1 MDMMIYLI
9 TGLLAGIALGYLA
22 AAFFAKSSQQASQTK
37 LQDDLTAA
45 VARQAAL
52 QAEINLKDQSLQA
65 MKQEASYDKRTIL
78 ELNQLL
84 SKAQTDLYHMEQ
96 RFVSQKTDL
105 EGLQQKMLEQF
116 ENLSNKVL
124 RENSLTFNSASSQQ
138 IETILKPLKEKI
150 TAFEAN
156 VQNTFE
162 KNLAESA
169 SLKEQIAML
178 AELNR
183 RIELDANNL
192 TKAIKGDNKKLQGN
206 WGEMLL
212 ESLLEKS
219 GLEKELQYKTQSTYT
234 NDEEGI
240 NRPDVVVYLPDEKH
254 LVIDSKVSLSAYTDY
269 CNCGEEDGLSF
280 LNAHCLALRNHVKQL
295 SAKRYEQLNGINS
308 PDYVLMF
315 VPVEPAFNLAMQHD
329 SKLFMDALDKNI
341 VLVTSST
348 LLATLRTVA
357 SIWKQENQKR
367 NVIEIAEESGKLY
380 DKFVN
385 LLEDLRRVG
394 ASLSGTQKS
403 FDDAMN
409 KLSEG
414 KGNLISRVEK
424 IKRLGAKATKAIDS
438 HLLQEAEE

>member
-1 MDMMIYLI
+1 MITYLI
-9 TGLLAGIALGYLA
+9 LGLIIGLVTGFFA
-22 AAFFAKSSQQASQTK
+22 AQYFAKSGQNAAYEALQTE
-37 LQDDLTAA
+37 LNGAT
-45 VARQAAL
+45 ARQAAL
-52 QAEINLKDQSLQA
+52 QTEVNLKDQALQA
-65 MKQEASYDKRTIL
+65 IKQELAFDKQTVL

-84 SKAQTDLYHMEQ
+84 SKAQSDLFHMEN
-96 RFVSQKTDL
+96 RFANQKTDL
-105 EGLQQKMLEQF
+105 ESLQHKMLEQF

-124 RENSLTFNSASSQQ
+124 RENALTFNSTSSQQ
-138 IETILKPLKEKI
+138 MEIILKPLKEKI
-150 TAFEAN
+150 ASFETN

-162 KNLAESA
+162 KTLAESS

-183 RIELDANNL
+183 KIELDANNL
-192 TKAIKGDNKKLQGN
+192 TKALKGDNKKLQGN
-206 WGEMLL
+206 WGEMIL

-219 GLEKELQYKTQSTYT
+219 GLEKELQYKTQSTYS
-234 NDEEGI
+234 NDEEGV

-254 LVIDSKVSLSAYTDY
+254 LVIDSKVSLSAYADY
-269 CNCGEEDGLSF
+269 CNCEGEEDGAAYLS
-280 LNAHCLALRNHVKQL
+280 AHCMALRNHVRQL
-295 SAKRYEQLNGINS
+295 SSKRYEQLNGINS

-329 SKLFMDALDKNI
+329 HKLFMDALDKNI

-367 NVIEIAEESGKLY
+367 NVLEIAEESGKLY

-385 LLEDLRRVG
+385 LLEDLRKIG
-394 ASLSGTQKS
+394 TSLHSTQKS
-403 FDDAMN
+403 YDDALN

-424 IKRLGAKATKAIDS
+424 LKKLGAKATKSIDTQ
-438 HLLQEAEE
+438 LLKE